1 MAINL
6 DNRTHRVLMAIIEDY
21 IQMGE
26 PVGSRTISKKH
37 GIDVSPATIRNIMA
51 DLEDVGLLVQPHTSA
66 GRIPTENAFRFYV
79 DHLVRVKDTLLDTRN
94 FEANINSTGMEIK
107 GIVREVSRVLSNIS
121 HCTSLVR
128 SPRFA
133 ETVFKYINFIK
144 LSENRIL
151 AILVSKSGM
160 VHNKLI
166 IGDEELD
173 TDKLIWMSNYLNDLL
188 NNLTLMEVRRKII
201 KEMEDERTW
210 YNELLFKALSMS
222 RVLIED
228 EVEEELVIEG
238 SSYILDYPEFTDVE
252 KMKKIFQAFE
262 NKGLLLKLLDKVSR
276 AEGIKVFIG
285 SESNIQDMV
294 DCTLIASPYKRDGR
308 IVGSVGVIGPTRMDY
323 ARVIPVVDFTAQLI
337 GSILDEM

>member
-1 MAINL
+1 
-6 DNRTHRVLMAIIEDY
+6 
-21 IQMGE
+21 
-26 PVGSRTISKKH
+26 
-37 GIDVSPATIRNIMA
+37 
-51 DLEDVGLLVQPHTSA
+51 
-66 GRIPTENAFRFYV
+66 
-79 DHLVRVKDTLLDTRN
+79 
-94 FEANINSTGMEIK
+94 
-107 GIVREVSRVLSNIS
+107 
-121 HCTSLVR
+121 
-128 SPRFA
+128 
-133 ETVFKYINFIK
+133 
-144 LSENRIL
+144 
-151 AILVSKSGM
+151 M

-166 IGDEELD
+166 IGDEEMD
-173 TDKLIWMSNYLNDLL
+173 TDKLNWMSNYLNDLL
-188 NNLTLMEVRRKII
+188 NNLTLKEVRRKII
-201 KEMEDERTW
+201 KEMEDERNR
-210 YNELLFKALSMS
+210 YNELLYKALTMS
-222 RVLIED
+222 QVLVEE

>member
-6 DNRTHRVLMAIIEDY
+6 DNRARRVLMAIIEDY
-21 IQMGE
+21 IQMGD
-26 PVGSRTISKKH
+26 PVGSRTISKKR
-37 GIDVSPATIRNIMA
+37 GIDVSPATIRNIMS

-79 DHLVRVKDTLLDTRN
+79 DHLVQVRDAIKDPQN
-94 FEANINSTGMEIK
+94 FEANINPAGMEIK
-107 GIVREVSRVLSNIS
+107 DIVREVSRILSKIS

-133 ETVFKYINFIK
+133 ETVFKYINFVK

-151 AILVSKSGM
+151 AILVSRSGM

-166 IGDEELD
+166 IGDEELN
-173 TDKLIWMSNYLNDLL
+173 TDKLNWMSNYLNDLL
-188 NNLTLMEVRRKII
+188 SNLTLMEVRRKII
-201 KEMEDERTW
+201 KEMEDERTR

-222 RVLIED
+222 RALIED
-228 EVEEELVIEG
+228 EVEEDLIIGG

-285 SESNIQDMV
+285 SESNIQDMI
-294 DCTLIASPYKRDGR
+294 DCTLIASPYKREGR

>member
-6 DNRTHRVLMAIIEDY
+6 DNRAHRVLMAIIEDY

-79 DHLVRVKDTLLDTRN
+79 DHLVQVKNALLDPQN
-94 FEANINSTGMEIK
+94 FEAHINPMGMEIK
-107 GIVREVSRVLSNIS
+107 DIVREVSRVLSNIS

-133 ETVFKYINFIK
+133 ETIFKYINFVK

-151 AILVSKSGM
+151 AILVSRSGM

-173 TDKLIWMSNYLNDLL
+173 TDKLNWMSNYLNDLL

-201 KEMEDERTW
+201 KEMEDERNR
-210 YNELLFKALSMS
+210 YNELLYKALTLS
-222 RVLIED
+222 RVLVED

-294 DCTLIASPYKRDGR
+294 DCTLIASPYKRNGR